1 MNIGGRERGGNRHL
15 GVKLII
21 LSHTNMNYSVVVG
34 RQWVYGK
41 RRGVY
46 LAS

>member
-1 MNIGGRERGGNRHL
+1 MERKEEERICPFGNGHL

-41 RRGVY
+41 
-46 LAS
+46 